1 LRRWYPTVFG
11 WSRQHTGVCSLG
23 LGAQAHVSRV
33 EFATVDA
40 VPFQIDGE
48 VLHLE
53 PNSGL
58 IIDCAPH
65 ALATVG

>member
-1 LRRWYPTVFG
+1 MANRRHGTA
-11 WSRQHTGVCSLG
+11 RATIG

-33 EFATVDA
+33 EFATVNA

-53 PNSGL
+53 PDSG
-58 IIDCAPH
+58 IIDCAPR
-65 ALATVG
+65 ALTTVG

>member
-1 LRRWYPTVFG
+1 MALRAATI
-11 WSRQHTGVCSLG
+11 G

-33 EFATVDA
+33 EFATVNA

-53 PNSGL
+53 PESRL

-65 ALATVG
+65 ALTTVG